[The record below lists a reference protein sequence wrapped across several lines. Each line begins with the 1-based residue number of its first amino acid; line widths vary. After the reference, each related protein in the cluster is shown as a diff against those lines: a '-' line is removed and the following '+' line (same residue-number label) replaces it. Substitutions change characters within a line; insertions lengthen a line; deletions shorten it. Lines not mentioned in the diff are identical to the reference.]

1 MDADP
6 PPQGVKIARRV
17 TPTSGVGR
25 MSQRDPANG
34 ALTPGRSARRRT
46 NFIAMFWRGE
56 FSLGVSYWGFGLLVS
71 LLAAAL
77 VVAVSYAAPR
87 AFNPLGIFASLMT
100 VWCGLA
106 ALTVWQMVGVWRSA
120 SRHARE
126 RQRLGRTTF
135 WARAAQVAI
144 VIGTLRSVA
153 ALLNAGVPQLTEAAR
168 MAFLNDPD
176 IPSYRLTLLGDGS
189 GVGIS
194 GGFKFGLSK
203 ELDQLLNAAPQV
215 RYIQLSSLG
224 GRMGEAEEVFDLIRR
239 YGLSTYVRDECTSAC
254 VIAFAGGSQRWIG
267 RFGKL
272 GLHSPDFPGMSD
284 EELQTMRDK
293 YAATLTSTGFDRT
306 FVQRGMSVP
315 PEKVWYPTADELLR
329 AGAITGVAR
338 DDQFPA
344 SEGAIA
350 NPTGVPSGTSR
361 QQISELLLSQY
372 EFYRILQRKFPK
384 DFDRLLNSVVA
395 AMQSDLTEEQII
407 SLVFDQVASLRK
419 LYAASIVR
427 APDREIRTA
436 LEYIVELHESVLE
449 KSGYTVCNK
458 LAVQGPIALA
468 GYQSYEGQLND
479 VASSILNTIAASLD
493 RPEDREKATDKDWAA
508 LRNTME
514 RNGVP
519 QRYFD
524 ALADQKA
531 DDRDLC
537 PALITFMKAM
547 LAMRGAR
554 GARLRADF
562 VSMTSAQ

>member
-1 MDADP
+1 
-6 PPQGVKIARRV
+6 
-17 TPTSGVGR
+17 
-25 MSQRDPANG
+25 
-34 ALTPGRSARRRT
+34 
-46 NFIAMFWRGE
+46 MFWRGE

-87 AFNPLGIFASLMT
+87 AFNPVGIFASL
-100 VWCGLA
+100 VIIWCGVA
-106 ALTVWQMVGVWRSA
+106 ALSVWQIVGVWRSA
-120 SRHARE
+120 SRHASE

-135 WARAAQVAI
+135 WARAAQLAMVL
-144 VIGTLRSVA
+144 VTLRSVA

-189 GVGIS
+189 GIEVS

-203 ELDQLLNAAPQV
+203 ELAQLLSAAPQV
-215 RYIQLSSLG
+215 QYIQLNSPG
-224 GRMGEAEEVFDLIRR
+224 GRMGEAEQVLELIRR
-239 YGLSTYVRDECTSAC
+239 HGLSTYVRDECTSAC
-254 VIAFAGGSQRWIG
+254 VVAFAGGSQRWIG
-267 RFGKL
+267 KFGKL

-284 EELQTMRDK
+284 VELQTMRDQ
-293 YAATLTSTGFDRT
+293 YAATLTSAGFDRT

-350 NPTGVPSGTSR
+350 NPTGVPSGTSE
-361 QQISELLLSQY
+361 QQFSELLLSQS
-372 EFYRILQRKFPK
+372 EFYRILQRKFPE
-384 DFDRLLNSVVA
+384 DFEQLVKSIVA
-395 AMQSDLTEEQII
+395 GMQSNLTQDQII
-407 SLVFDQVASLRK
+407 SLAAVQVASLRK
-419 LYAASIVR
+419 RYADSIVR

-436 LEYIVELHESVLE
+436 LQNMIDLHVSVLE
-449 KSGYTVCNK
+449 KSGYAVCNK
-458 LAVQGPIALA
+458 LAVQGPNALA
-468 GYQSYEGQLND
+468 GYQSYAGQLND
-479 VASSILNTIAASLD
+479 VGSSILNAIDSSLD

-514 RNGVP
+514 SNGVP
-519 QRYFD
+519 LRYFD

-537 PALITFMKAM
+537 PALIAFMKAM
-547 LAMRGAR
+547 LATRGAR
-554 GARLRADF
+554 GARLRATF